1 VTRPDPSARPTPA
14 LIDDE
19 SCRAFQDVIELVGRR
34 WNGAILLALARG
46 NRRFGEVRAQVDGL
60 SDRLLS
66 QRLKQLDDAGLVQ
79 RTVIPTTPVQVLY
92 ELTDRGL
99 RLITA
104 LQPLVRF
111 GVADRTPEEDRAPT
125 ET

>member
-1 VTRPDPSARPTPA
+1 MTDHPGATTTTPPA

-19 SCRAFQDVIELVGRR
+19 ACRAFQDVVELIGRR
-34 WNGAILLALARG
+34 WIGAILLALARG
-46 NRRFGEVRAQVDGL
+46 HSRFGDIRAQVDGL

-66 QRLKQLDDAGLVQ
+66 QRLKQLDDAGLV
-79 RTVIPTTPVQVLY
+79 RRVVIPTTPVQVLY

-111 GVADRTPEEDRAPT
+111 GVTDRAAT
-125 ET
+125 RS

>member
-1 VTRPDPSARPTPA
+1 MTVRADAPSTTPPTP
-14 LIDDE
+14 IDDE
-19 SCRAFQDVIELVGRR
+19 ACRAFQDVVELIGRR

-46 NRRFGEVRAQVDGL
+46 HSRFGDIRAQVDGL

-66 QRLKQLDDAGLVQ
+66 QRLKQLDDAGLVR
-79 RTVIPTTPVQVLY
+79 RTVVPTTPVQVLY

-104 LQPLVRF
+104 LQPLVRY
-111 GVADRTPEEDRAPT
+111 GVTERAAT
-125 ET
+125 RG